1 MENTWGKFYIVEI
14 FGASHEK
21 EVGIRMHLPLGTKID
36 SEQVQAELN
45 RRKAK
50 NVFWST
56 GRLEADEI
64 CWEGLEKNKVI
75 STPLCARVKNT
86 NIKSKDYDF
95 FPKLRPGHARRV
107 LKVKF
112 DRIPPAPGKEK

>member
-1 MENTWGKFYIVEI
+1 MENTWGKFYTVEI
-14 FGASHEK
+14 FGASHET
-21 EVGIRMHLPLGTKID
+21 EVGVRIHLPLGTKID
-36 SEQVQAELN
+36 SEKVQEELN

-75 STPLCARVKNT
+75 STPLCARVENK
-86 NIKSKDYDF
+86 NIKSKDS
-95 FPKLRPGHARRV
+95 L
-107 LKVKF
+107 
-112 DRIPPAPGKEK
+112 